1 MGISTPT
8 FIVALFTVVWTPKQ
22 PKCPS
27 TDEWI
32 EKMQYIYVYGYIWM
46 DLEIIILSEV
56 SQKEKGKYHVISLT
70 KQRQTHRYRKE
81 IYGCQRRKGIGKGYI
96 RNLGLA
102 DTNYYI

>member
-8 FIVALFTVVWTPKQ
+8 FIIALRTVVWTPKQ

-32 EKMQYIYVYGYIWM
+32 EKMRDIYTYGYIWT

-81 IYGCQRRKGIGKGYI
+81 IYGCKRRKWIRKGYI
-96 RNLGLA
+96 RSLGLT

>member
-56 SQKEKGKYHVISLT
+56 SQKEKGKYHVI
-70 KQRQTHRYRKE
+70 
-81 IYGCQRRKGIGKGYI
+81 
-96 RNLGLA
+96 
-102 DTNYYI
+102 

>member
-8 FIVALFTVVWTPKQ
+8 FIIALLTVVWTLKQ

-32 EKMQYIYVYGYIWM
+32 EKMRYIYTYGYIWM

-56 SQKEKGKYHVISLT
+56 KK
-70 KQRQTHRYRKE
+70 RKAN
-81 IYGCQRRKGIGKGYI
+81 IM
-96 RNLGLA
+96 
-102 DTNYYI
+102 